1 MLSILRFVKKCI
13 KTVSTSVP
21 HEQTKALNGVTSLSV
36 GEISM
41 EVDNNGGRNSDVD
54 QTEEESLVGGDST
67 SVARLLE
74 VVLILMEGCRSK
86 FKKGV
91 NKKLINEL
99 AELLPELVEYF
110 EVHTN
115 TVLMYV
121 YSCLPD
127 VYR

>member
-1 MLSILRFVKKCI
+1 MSSILRFVKKCI

-36 GEISM
+36 NEISM
-41 EVDNNGGRNSDVD
+41 EVDNGGRNSDVD
-54 QTEEESLVGGDST
+54 QTEEESFVGGDST

-110 EVHTN
+110 EVYTIVY
-115 TVLMYV
+115 TLLTYV
-121 YSCLPD
+121 YSCLS
-127 VYR
+127 V